1 MKPIAIVIILLFG
14 SAAGA
19 AGQPPQD
26 RMTVERAAH
35 TATLLADGRVLVAGG
50 IRGGEAALASAE
62 LFDPAT
68 GRFEATA
75 PMATPRSG
83 HTATLLRDGRV
94 LVAGGWDD
102 ERPQRTTELFDP
114 RTGTFSA
121 GPALS
126 LPRAGHTAT
135 RLRDGTVLLVGGR
148 SDGRAA
154 VRSAELFDPAMGRMR
169 PAGRLA
175 EAREAHTATLLGDGR
190 VLVVGGSSAAGVHAS
205 AESYDPRIRAFT
217 RAGAMRVPRHKHAAA
232 LLPDGSVL
240 VVGGSDARDWRG
252 QYRSVERWRPS
263 TRSFAPARPM
273 RAARFKL
280 GASVVALPGGR
291 VVVAGGSPV
300 VELFT
305 RGRFVT
311 ASLRLDAPRFSSTAT
326 GLRDGRVLVAG
337 GYDGSISPTA
347 RMWLFRPD

>member
-1 MKPIAIVIILLFG
+1 VKPLAIAVLVLLG

-19 AGQPPQD
+19 AGKPPQD
-26 RMTVERAAH
+26 AMTVERAAH

-102 ERPQRTTELFDP
+102 ERLQRTTELFDP

-121 GPALS
+121 GADLS
-126 LPRAGHTAT
+126 APRGGHTAT

-148 SDGRAA
+148 SGRAA
-154 VRSAELFDPAMGRMR
+154 VRSADLFDPATGRMR
-169 PAGRLA
+169 AAGRLA

-205 AESYDPRIRAFT
+205 AEIYDPRAGAFA
-217 RAGAMRVPRHKHAAA
+217 RAGAMAVPRHKHAAA

-252 QYRSVERWRPS
+252 RHRSAERWRPS

-291 VVVAGGSPV
+291 VVVTGGSPL
-300 VELFT
+300 VEVFT

-326 GLRDGRVLVAG
+326 RLRDGRVLVAG

-347 RMWLFRPD
+347 LLWLYRPD